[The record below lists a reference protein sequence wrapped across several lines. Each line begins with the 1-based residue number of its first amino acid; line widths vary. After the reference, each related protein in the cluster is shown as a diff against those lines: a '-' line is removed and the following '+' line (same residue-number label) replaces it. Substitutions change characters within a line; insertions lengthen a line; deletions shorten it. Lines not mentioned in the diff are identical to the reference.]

1 VTLIKAE
8 SFARAGDLANA
19 VVELN
24 KVLTKRAANDAFGI
38 GADLPAYAG
47 GNTQAEILEEIY
59 RNRCIELYMQGW
71 KMEDLRRFG
80 RSNTPNVEKNRNLYP
95 YPFREKDNNP
105 NTPADP
111 AF

>member
-1 VTLIKAE
+1 
-8 SFARAGDLANA
+8 
-19 VVELN
+19 
-24 KVLTKRAANDAFGI
+24 VLTKRAANDAFGI